1 MATSSTESSG
11 VCYWVFVLNLS
22 HLTQTIGL
30 LKFFFKLVCPA
41 VPVSVNTSCLS
52 CFQIWLAVKSGNLER
67 QTLGKGRGGRSSWS
81 KKLSLSSVLLQPHK
95 RSIHFKQ
102 LKLYITGSIQH
113 CSCPFYFLRFST
125 TNVAGVQSQLYTLIR
140 CTVKQYIY
148 AKPGKQL
155 SVIWS
160 FSLLL

>member
-67 QTLGKGRGGRSSWS
+67 QTLGKGRGGEW
-81 KKLSLSSVLLQPHK
+81 LLK
-95 RSIHFKQ
+95 
-102 LKLYITGSIQH
+102 
-113 CSCPFYFLRFST
+113 
-125 TNVAGVQSQLYTLIR
+125 N
-140 CTVKQYIY
+140 
-148 AKPGKQL
+148 KPGNIPLKKKKKKERWMYKQFFFWL
-155 SVIWS
+155 RKIYFISSKLWNVLCERN
-160 FSLLL
+160 SLFWVALCLLPKIKMNKN